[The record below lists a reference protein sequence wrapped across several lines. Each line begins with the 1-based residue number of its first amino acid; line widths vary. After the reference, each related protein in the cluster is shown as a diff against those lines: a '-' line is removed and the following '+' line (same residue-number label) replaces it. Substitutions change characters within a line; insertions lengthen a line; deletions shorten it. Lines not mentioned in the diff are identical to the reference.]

1 MEEAIKAY
9 LDQFAA
15 EDAAFALVYPST
27 SKTIEGCCRYI
38 YKHYEKEARKAN
50 HARCLA
56 VADADVYGLAVT
68 YFEEDSI
75 KEEKPAPKPQPK
87 ASAPTKAAAKTATLT
102 PAKPAA
108 QASKPANKKAK
119 FVQLELF

>member
-9 LDQFAA
+9 LDQFAS

-27 SKTIEGCCRYI
+27 SKTIEGCCQYI
-38 YKHYEKEARKAN
+38 YKHYEEEARKAN

-75 KEEKPAPKPQPK
+75 KEEPAEKPAPAAKEVKFVKPTEKPTAK
-87 ASAPTKAAAKTATLT
+87 PTKAQ
-102 PAKPAA
+102 P
-108 QASKPANKKAK
+108 KAK

>member
-38 YKHYEKEARKAN
+38 YKHYEEEARKAN

-68 YFEEDSI
+68 YFEEESI
-75 KEEKPAPKPQPK
+75 KEEKPTAKPTEKPAAKQVKFVKPTEK
-87 ASAPTKAAAKTATLT
+87 PTAKPTKAQ
-102 PAKPAA
+102 P
-108 QASKPANKKAK
+108 KAK

>member
-9 LDQFAA
+9 LDEFATRD
-15 EDAAFALVYPST
+15 EAFALVYPHA

-38 YKHYEKEARKAN
+38 YKHYEEEARKAN
-50 HARCLA
+50 HVRCMA
-56 VADADVYGLAVT
+56 VRDEDVFSLAVT

-75 KEEKPAPKPQPK
+75 KEEEAPKPATTP
-87 ASAPTKAAAKTATLT
+87 AAKTATFT
-102 PAKPAA
+102 PKADAK
-108 QASKPANKKAK
+108 QGKKNKKAK

>member
-38 YKHYEKEARKAN
+38 YKHYEEEARKAN

-75 KEEKPAPKPQPK
+75 KEEKPAEKPAPVK
-87 ASAPTKAAAKTATLT
+87 APAAKEVKFVKPTEKPTAKPTKAQ
-102 PAKPAA
+102 P
-108 QASKPANKKAK
+108 KAK